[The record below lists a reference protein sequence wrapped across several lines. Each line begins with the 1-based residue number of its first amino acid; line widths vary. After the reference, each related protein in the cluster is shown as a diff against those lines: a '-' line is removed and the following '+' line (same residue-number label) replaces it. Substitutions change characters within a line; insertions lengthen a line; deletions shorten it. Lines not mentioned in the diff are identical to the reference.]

1 MDWIERWFGMSPD
14 DGDGSLEALIFV
26 ALVVIGV
33 WLLVSRSDTLRGRV
47 RSVRRI
53 ISVARAIPCSKPY
66 KDSNGWNGSDRDSN
80 SVAANAACSR

>member
-14 DGDGSLEALIFV
+14 DGDGSLEGLIFV

-47 RSVRRI
+47 RSVFGE
-53 ISVARAIPCSKPY
+53 ARELLARFS
-66 KDSNGWNGSDRDSN
+66 GRH
-80 SVAANAACSR
+80 R